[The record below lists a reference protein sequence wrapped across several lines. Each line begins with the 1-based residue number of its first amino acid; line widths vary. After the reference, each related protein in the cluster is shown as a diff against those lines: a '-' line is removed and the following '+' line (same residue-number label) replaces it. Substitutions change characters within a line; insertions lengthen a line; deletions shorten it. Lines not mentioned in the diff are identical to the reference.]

1 MNGIAI
7 REPIKQASEAPVSQ
21 YRTTLDAG
29 SGIPSPSTPRNYSP
43 KPGEAIER
51 TARGQK
57 ILVLDLQQTK
67 TTSQKQIY
75 VVGTA
80 TLVFFSIAMQT
91 YAKNPG
97 RTFKKIESILSAWE
111 KLAPEARFS
120 GMDVATFRGAMRPSE
135 QVRERILELESE
147 LQELLNQRVLID
159 KQCHEMAIKVVS
171 SVRGTPEF
179 GPNSPLYVAM
189 GYIPDKEKKVGRP
202 KKSEQSTTKKTFQ
215 DPEPPSEDSGLPVS
229 LL

>member
-1 MNGIAI
+1 M
-7 REPIKQASEAPVSQ
+7 
-21 YRTTLDAG
+21 LF
-29 SGIPSPSTPRNYSP
+29 
-43 KPGEAIER
+43 
-51 TARGQK
+51 
-57 ILVLDLQQTK
+57 LQQIK
-67 TTSQKQIY
+67 TTNQKQIY
-75 VVGTA
+75 IVDAA
-80 TLVFFSIAMQT
+80 TLVFLSISMQT

-147 LQELLNQRVLID
+147 LQELLNKRVLID

-171 SVRGTPEF
+171 SVRGTPEY

-202 KKSEQSTTKKTFQ
+202 KKSQQLATRKTVHNS
-215 DPEPPSEDSGLPVS
+215 EPPSEDSGLPVT